1 MKLEP
6 SDLAFMPQSDDTRLK
21 TLGDEIFERL
31 RADIISSRLMPGKK
45 LRFHDLRETYGVG
58 VSPLREALSRLA
70 ENRLVVATGQR
81 GFHVSEVSV
90 ENITDVAMVRRHVDG
105 LALRLSIEHGDDSWE
120 GELLSARHKLA
131 VLERAGS
138 NVAEN
143 LWERRHR
150 DFHYTLISACRS
162 PCLLHLHGMLNDQ
175 FDRYRRLSAKSAQQ
189 SGPRALMHKQILEA
203 SLARNADKA
212 VKLLEGHIAEATKW
226 IVAGLRDQPGSAR
239 GPAQVRKKSRTKA
252 RV

>member
-1 MKLEP
+1 
-6 SDLAFMPQSDDTRLK
+6 MPQSDETRLK

-31 RADIISSRLMPGKK
+31 RADIISSRLAPGKK

-90 ENITDVAMVRRHVDG
+90 ENITDVSMVRRHVDG

-138 NVAEN
+138 NVAED

-189 SGPRALMHKQILEA
+189 SGPRALMHKQILDA
-203 SLARNADKA
+203 ALARNADKA

-226 IVAGLRDQPGSAR
+226 IVAGLRDQPGSGQ

-252 RV
+252 RA